1 MRPGAL
7 GPVFDGPVYAQ
18 GFSWRKRAFVRG
30 FTGRGDVRFVTDGRA
45 VAPGSSLL
53 LWGSAP
59 VPPGTSADTRIVRV
73 EDGFLRSVGLGADLT
88 RPLSWV
94 LDDRGIYYDA
104 RRPSA
109 LEVLLQQSPFDAAER
124 ARAAALRERIVRE
137 GLTKYN
143 LAGAQPWHRPANGR
157 RVVLVPGQVETDAA
171 IAWGTGAIK
180 TNLGLLQAVRAAR
193 PDAWLVYKP
202 HPDVVAGLRGAG
214 AGEEQAAAHCD
225 EVVRQGAMHELLA
238 QADELHVMSSLAG
251 FEALLRGKAV
261 TCWGLPFYAGW
272 GLTEDREAIPRRSRR
287 LALDELV
294 AGALLRY
301 PVYCSRITGQRCS
314 AEQALDDLLQWRAD
328 QPPGDRWWR
337 RWLRPFIAR
346 P

>member
-1 MRPGAL
+1 MRPGPL
-7 GPVFDGPVYAQ
+7 GPVIEGPVYAL

-30 FTGRGDVRFVTDGRA
+30 FTGRSDVRFVSDPRA
-45 VAPGSSLL
+45 VAPSAYLL

-59 VPPGTSADTRIVRV
+59 VPPGTPSDARIVRV

-104 RRPSA
+104 SRPSA
-109 LEVLLQQSPFDAAER
+109 LEVLLQQADFDAAER

-143 LAGAQPWHRPANGR
+143 LAGARPWRRPADGR

-171 IAWGTGAIK
+171 IARGTGAVN

-193 PDAWLVYKP
+193 PGAWVVYKP

-214 AGEEQAAAHCD
+214 AGEHQAPAHCD
-225 EVVRQGAMHELLA
+225 EIVREGSMHELLA
-238 QADELHVMSSLAG
+238 QADEVHVMSSLAG

-301 PVYCSRITGQRCS
+301 PVYRSRITGQRCS
-314 AEQALDDLLQWRAD
+314 AEQALDDLLQWRAHR
-328 QPPGDRWWR
+328 PPGDRWWQ